1 MAGLVRRGERRLMSN
16 HRVSRAERGIP
27 ASWARRRVLRLAIS
41 ATAIAG
47 WAATGSAA
55 PPKVSQADALYQD
68 RPRGGLSCAA
78 CTLFRPPA
86 ACAAVAGRISPDG
99 WCRFFDLPD

>member
-1 MAGLVRRGERRLMSN
+1 MAGLARRGGRRFMGN
-16 HRVSRAERGIP
+16 HRVSRGEPGIP
-27 ASWARRRVLRLAIS
+27 ASLARRRVLRLAVS
-41 ATAIAG
+41 ATAVAG

-55 PPKVSQADALYQD
+55 PQKVSQADALYQD
-68 RPRGGLSCAA
+68 YPRGGLSCAA